1 MTFIVRSE
9 KDSNIWV
16 SVLKDSISPE
26 GDRLFTIHA
35 HYPRIIHAEVNTHNI
50 LTKNS
55 SSSRAVPVNNFLET
69 IESMPFIPSF
79 IGKNKSGMQAGE
91 DISEAERKQAVKLI
105 RNHLKAVGKFVRK
118 LSDKDG
124 LNIHKQIS
132 NRYTEPFQYMNT
144 IISGTEW
151 HGQVGNFFKLRNH
164 DAAEPHFHELAK
176 CIQQAYNNSKPEHLL
191 PGEWHLPFIDTQRN
205 DNGELM
211 YGITEGEDRSFTT
224 LTLDE
229 AKRISASCAAQISYR
244 KGDTSLEKADRI
256 FKDLIESDP
265 AHASPCCHQGTPI
278 DYNLLRDDE
287 KKAFDIIGI
296 THMDRRYNL
305 WSAQFK
311 GWIMFRKE
319 WEHQQE
325 NQKREDDEYTTILT
339 TSR

>member
-35 HYPRIIHAEVNTHNI
+35 HYPRIVHAEVMTHTI
-50 LTKNS
+50 LTKNAT
-55 SSSRAVPVNNFLET
+55 SSRAVPVSNFLET
-69 IESMPFIPSF
+69 IENNPFIPTF
-79 IGKNKSGMQAGE
+79 IGKNQSGMVAGE

-105 RNHLKAVGKFVRK
+105 KNHLKSTIKFVRK

-124 LNIHKQIS
+124 LNLHKQIP
-132 NRYTEPFQYMNT
+132 NRYTEAFQYMNT

-151 HGQVGNFFKLRNH
+151 HGQIGNFFKLRNH
-164 DAAEPHFHELAK
+164 PDAEPHFQELAK
-176 CIQQAYNNSKPEHLL
+176 CIQQAYDTHKPELL
-191 PGEWHLPFIDTQRN
+191 YPGEWHLPFINTERD
-205 DNGELM
+205 DNGTLK
-211 YGITEGEDRSFTT
+211 YGIIESLGEHPDGTYTPLFNELS
-224 LTLDE
+224 LED

-244 KGDTSLEKADRI
+244 KGDTSLEKAKFVWD
-256 FKDLIESDP
+256 KLIHNKPEHS
-265 AHASPCCHQGTPI
+265 SPLQHQGTPI

-287 KKAFDIIGI
+287 KKAFDIVGI

-325 NQKREDDEYTTILT
+325 IIKRDEIT
-339 TSR
+339 